1 VALRL
6 ADGAVRR
13 HDFLILGTGFAV
25 KLRQRPELAPLAPAI
40 ATWADR
46 HAPARARPALGRYP
60 YLGPG
65 FELIERVPGMLP
77 GLGRIHLF
85 NHGAQV
91 SHGTLASDIP
101 GTSVGAGRLAD
112 AIAQAFFREDQAD
125 IRAALDRFDEP
136 ELAGT
141 PFFVPRG

>member
-1 VALRL
+1 MIESSADLGLRRDLALL
-6 ADGAVRR
+6 A
-13 HDFLILGTGFAV
+13 L
-25 KLRQRPELAPLAPAI
+25 
-40 ATWADR
+40 
-46 HAPARARPALGRYP
+46 PARA
-60 YLGPG
+60 PG
-65 FELIERVPGMLP
+65 SLP
-77 GLGRIHLF
+77 GLDRIHLF

-112 AIAQAFFREDQAD
+112 AISQAFFREDQAD